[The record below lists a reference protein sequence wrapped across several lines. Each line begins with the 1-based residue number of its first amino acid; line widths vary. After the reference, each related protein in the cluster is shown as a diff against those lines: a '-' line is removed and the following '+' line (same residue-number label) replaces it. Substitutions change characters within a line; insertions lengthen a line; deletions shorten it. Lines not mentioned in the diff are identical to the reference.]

1 MSQGNKKIIVFVAT
15 TPFAVNAFL
24 KNHLL
29 ALSQF
34 FDVRLIVNTDL
45 YPICESL
52 KKQIHIT
59 NINMHREI
67 SILKDFQAL
76 RDLVRLLIEISP
88 SSVHSITPKAG
99 LLSMLAAWFSRVPS
113 RYHTFTGQVWVTKK
127 GAARWIL
134 KFFDRIIILFS
145 TRVFADSISQSNFLI
160 REGIVSDGEISV
172 LGPGSIAGVDLIRF
186 QPDLVIRNSV
196 RVTSGVPANGF
207 VFLFVGRLTSD
218 KGINDLL
225 SAFKNVRQHNPFVEL
240 WIVGPDEEGMAS
252 SIQKS
257 SNELQGVIKLF
268 NQTSQPELFMAAADV
283 LILPSYREGFGTVV
297 IEAAACGIPTLAY
310 KTDGI
315 IDAVEDGK
323 TGILVKLGEV
333 DKLSE
338 AMSRIAI
345 DKNLLAKLGQHAR
358 GRTIDKFS
366 SQIVTQAW
374 INFYLAKLQLQAL

>member
-1 MSQGNKKIIVFVAT
+1 MSRGNKKIIVFVAT
-15 TPFAVNAFL
+15 TPFAINAFL

-29 ALSQF
+29 ALSEF
-34 FDVRLIVNTDL
+34 FDVRLIVNTGL

-52 KKQIHIT
+52 KNQIQVT

-67 SILKDFQAL
+67 SILKDIQAL

-186 QPDLVIRNSV
+186 QPNLVIRNSV
-196 RVTSGVPANGF
+196 RVTSGVPENGF

-225 SAFKNVRQHNPFVEL
+225 SAFKNVRQHNSFVEL

-268 NQTSQPELFMAAADV
+268 KQTSQPELFMAAADV

-310 KTDGI
+310 KIDGI

-323 TGILVKLGEV
+323 TGILVNLGEV
-333 DKLSE
+333 EKLSK

-345 DKNLLAKLGQHAR
+345 DKNFLANLGQNAR
-358 GRTIDKFS
+358 KRAIDKFS
-366 SQIVTQAW
+366 SQVVTQAW
-374 INFYLAKLQLQAL
+374 INFYLAKLQLQA